1 LSKLWEIVKDREA
14 WHTAVMGSKRVRYD
28 LPTEHVELTIINKTG
43 SMHKELHFSCI
54 LKDGSYPQTKH
65 LGNCLKCKLNNSF
78 HSQMPF
84 LLESTKERQTMAIQI
99 WVFGKYH
106 ENE

>member
-1 LSKLWEIVKDREA
+1 
-14 WHTAVMGSKRVRYD
+14 
-28 LPTEHVELTIINKTG
+28 
-43 SMHKELHFSCI
+43 MHKELHFSCVW
-54 LKDGSYPQTKH
+54 KDGRYSQTKH
-65 LGNCLKCKLNNSF
+65 LGNCLKCKLNYSF

-84 LLESTKERQTMAIQI
+84 LLENTEERQTMAIQI